1 MLAASP
7 TRLRSRTAWR
17 VLLAFAGSWLVA
29 LLAQIEI
36 PLPFTPVPIT
46 GQSSACCWSELPS
59 GRGSAAGL
67 LPLAWRVVGN
77 RT

>member
-7 TRLRSRTAWR
+7 TRLRSPTAWR
-17 VLLAFAGSWLVA
+17 VLLAFPGSWLVA

-46 GQSSACCWSELPS
+46 GQTLGVLLVGASFGTGLGPPGCCRSP
-59 GRGSAAGL
+59 G
-67 LPLAWRVVGN
+67 AWLG
-77 RT
+77 T